1 MRLGRLFILMLV
13 ARMGVFLA
21 RIIRSRRHDGWM
33 GMEEVGSS
41 GLLRGF
47 CLVESKYMYISVG
60 VWMLLLKLDWY
71 GGGCIVIVRIAMT
84 SAMQSDHSCKLYA
97 L

>member
-33 GMEEVGSS
+33 GMEEVGCS
-41 GLLRGF
+41 GLVRGF

-60 VWMLLLKLDWY
+60 VGMLLLKLEWY
-71 GGGCIVIVRIAMT
+71 GVGA
-84 SAMQSDHSCKLYA
+84 SLLFLLYR
-97 L
+97 